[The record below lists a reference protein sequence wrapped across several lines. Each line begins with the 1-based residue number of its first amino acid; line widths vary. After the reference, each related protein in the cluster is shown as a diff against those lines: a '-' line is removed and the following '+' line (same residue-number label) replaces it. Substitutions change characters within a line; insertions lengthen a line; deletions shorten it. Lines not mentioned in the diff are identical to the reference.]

1 MGENIGAA
9 ARARMITGAHTSQGD
24 VILGLASSGL
34 HSNGFSLVRKIL
46 EKDSGTYAAKDLLT
60 PTRIYVKSILEA
72 LKVKSS
78 DGAAAIHGMAHITGG
93 GFSENIPRVLPKT
106 LAADIDYTSW
116 ELPPVFRWLQELG
129 GMTDAELH
137 RTFNCGIGMVA
148 VVSPGDDADAV
159 TAHLSGQGIET
170 RAIGTIQDA

>member
-1 MGENIGAA
+1 V
-9 ARARMITGAHTSQGD
+9 TP
-24 VILGLASSGL
+24 L
-34 HSNGFSLVRKIL
+34 L
-46 EKDSGTYAAKDLLT
+46 EPIRDG
-60 PTRIYVKSILEA
+60 RIKA
-72 LKVKSS
+72 L
-78 DGAAAIHGMAHITGG
+78 AHITGG

-116 ELPPVFRWLQELG
+116 ELPPVFRWLQGLG

-159 TAHLSGQGIET
+159 TAHLSGLGIDT